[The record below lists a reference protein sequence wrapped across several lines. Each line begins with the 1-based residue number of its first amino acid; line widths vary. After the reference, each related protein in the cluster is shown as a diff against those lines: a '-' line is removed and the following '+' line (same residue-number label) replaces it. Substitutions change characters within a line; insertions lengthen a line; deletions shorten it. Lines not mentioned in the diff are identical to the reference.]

1 MINYIRSKSELIW
14 KIKVNLFEKYMCKI
28 KVDKIK

>member
-1 MINYIRSKSELIW
+1 MISHITNKSEFIW